1 MAEIDF
7 LAIFR
12 SQVEGQLRSA
22 SDLALELE
30 RASGAGEDITTLLE
44 SLMREFHTIKGAAR
58 AIQFDEIKDV
68 AHQIEDIYH
77 ALMDGEGEVRMPDL
91 TNLTLHA
98 LDLVEGHLQS
108 RVDGTPFSGND
119 NLRQAVQGYL
129 KGEPLELPT
138 APAEGAAAV
147 EAVEEESAV
156 AEVSTETEP
165 EPEPVEVAVT
175 DAEAVVESGEA
186 ERSAPEAE
194 NSAPGEPPITAQGNG
209 VPQAGATRTQSSQS
223 AGDYEQLT
231 DSLLTVSG
239 EFTVAIDALQD
250 QRQMMRGA
258 SQRLTIMNREMG
270 LFIGLMMEK
279 IQQAGI
285 EPPLE
290 RMSDLQRKMRIIG
303 NDYSASIESLDLA
316 ESRLQFLGENLRDEV
331 TRARLVPL
339 SNLFSNYPRV
349 VRDLAQELGKQC
361 RIEITGEQTR
371 IDRAVLEAVRA
382 PMIHLLRNGLD
393 HGLETPEVRRAAGK
407 PDQGKLTLKA
417 VQLGGQIR
425 ITLEDDGRGINMD
438 HIGEKVVQRGDTT
451 QELWQAM
458 TDQEREQFLFL
469 PGFSTAKQVSATSG
483 RGFGLDIVKVEV
495 EKVGGMVTLEV
506 PESGHGTRF
515 VVELPLT
522 LSLTRCLMVS
532 GGKSNYFGRQTYAF
546 PLNEIGEVRRANS
559 ADLRQVEGRE
569 SILIDKDILPLHD
582 FSQMMS
588 LEPARDKME
597 EKHLLVIGRGSERRA
612 LLVDEVLDEQ
622 DVVAR
627 TFDSRLGKL
636 RDMQGVSLLR
646 DGGVALIVDLGDL
659 LQSMQDSHGSGSS
672 MGMGSHL
679 GFGNEVETSIDQIES
694 DTETGH
700 ILVVEDSAT
709 VREVERHMLEQAG
722 YSVTTAVNGVDG
734 FNKLRA
740 DNFDLIISDIDMPR
754 MNGIEMI
761 TKIRATDKYGQIPI
775 IVVSYKDREQDR
787 MQAMDAGA
795 NHYVTKAAFDSG
807 EMMDR
812 IRELIGVTA

>member
-30 RASGAGEDITTLLE
+30 RAAGAGEELTELLE

-58 AIQFDEIKDV
+58 AIQFDEIKEV

-98 LDLVEGHLQS
+98 LDLVEGLLQS
-108 RVDGTPFSGND
+108 RVGTPFSGHEG
-119 NLRQAVQGYL
+119 LRSAVQSYL
-129 KGEPLELPT
+129 KGETLNI
-138 APAEGAAAV
+138 A
-147 EAVEEESAV
+147 S
-156 AEVSTETEP
+156 SS
-165 EPEPVEVAVT
+165 
-175 DAEAVVESGEA
+175 AVVEQAEVEPVASEA
-186 ERSAPEAE
+186 PGAEGSDVSEVAEEQTQAESTAEEADAEPQPAPQELQGSAPRPAQ
-194 NSAPGEPPITAQGNG
+194 NSG
-209 VPQAGATRTQSSQS
+209 QS

-231 DSLLTVSG
+231 DSLLTISG

-258 SQRLTIMNREMG
+258 GQRLGTVQRELG
-270 LFIGLMMEK
+270 LFLGQMMEK
-279 IQQAGI
+279 LQQAGM
-285 EPPLE
+285 EPPME
-290 RMSDLQRKMRIIG
+290 RMGELQRKIRAILG
-303 NDYSASIESLDLA
+303 EHSESIETLDLA

-361 RIEITGEQTR
+361 RIEISGELTR

-382 PMIHLLRNGLD
+382 PMIHLLRNALD
-393 HGLETPEVRRAAGK
+393 HGLEPPQERRTVGK
-407 PDQGKLTLKA
+407 AEQGKLILSA

-425 ITLEDDGRGINMD
+425 ITLEDDGRGINMEQ
-438 HIGEKVVQRGDTT
+438 IGRKVIDRGDTT
-451 QELWQAM
+451 EELWQAM
-458 TDQEREQFLFL
+458 TLQEQEQFLFL

-495 EKVGGMVTLEV
+495 EKVGGMVSLEQ
-506 PESGHGTRF
+506 PENGIGTRF

-522 LSLTRCLMVS
+522 LSLTRCLMVA
-532 GGKSNYFGRQTYAF
+532 GGHSNYFGRQVYAF
-546 PLNEIGEVRRANS
+546 PLNEVGEVRRIS
-559 ADLRQVEGRE
+559 KEDLRQVEGRD
-569 SILIDKDILPLHD
+569 SVRIDGATLPLHD
-582 FSQMMS
+582 FSAMMRLKPIHEQ
-588 LEPARDKME
+588 LEQ
-597 EKHLLVIGRGSERRA
+597 KHLLVLGRGGERQA
-612 LLVDEVLDEQ
+612 LLVEEVLDEQ
-622 DVVAR
+622 DVVVR
-627 TFDSRLGKL
+627 TLDSRLGKL

-659 LQSMQDSHGSGSS
+659 LQSMQDNHGANYARGD
-672 MGMGSHL
+672 HL
-679 GFGNEVETSIDQIES
+679 G
-694 DTETGH
+694 TGH
-700 ILVVEDSAT
+700 QVEHDVEQMEEGDASGNILVVEDSAT

-722 YSVTTAVNGVDG
+722 YSVTTAINGVDG

-761 TKIRATDKYGQIPI
+761 SKIRATDKYASVPI

-787 MQAMDAGA
+787 AQAIDAGA

-812 IRELIGVTA
+812 IRELIGVAV

>member
-30 RASGAGEDITTLLE
+30 RASGAGEDLTELLE
-44 SLMREFHTIKGAAR
+44 SLMREFHTVKGAAR
-58 AIQFDEIKDV
+58 AIQFDEIKEV

-98 LDLVEGHLQS
+98 LDLVEGLLQS
-108 RVDGTPFSGND
+108 RVDGGVFTGHES
-119 NLRQAVQGYL
+119 LRQSVQSYL
-129 KGEPLELPT
+129 KGEPLNLPKAGASSADEVVST
-138 APAEGAAAV
+138 APAPAPAPAQESAEVEEGVADGADDDAEEGAEEGVADEL
-147 EAVEEESAV
+147 EA
-156 AEVSTETEP
+156 
-165 EPEPVEVAVT
+165 
-175 DAEAVVESGEA
+175 AEAVINPEPAAAESQG
-186 ERSAPEAE
+186 SADRP
-194 NSAPGEPPITAQGNG
+194 S
-209 VPQAGATRTQSSQS
+209 QASMQS

-258 SQRLTIMNREMG
+258 SQRLSNMQRELG
-270 LFIGLMMEK
+270 LFLGQLMDK
-279 IQQAGI
+279 VQQAGI

-290 RMSDLQRKMRIIG
+290 RMSELQRKIRAFTG
-303 NDYSASIESLDLA
+303 QHAESIESLDLA

-361 RIEITGEQTR
+361 RIKITGEQTR

-382 PMIHLLRNGLD
+382 PMIQLLRNGLD
-393 HGLETPEVRRAAGK
+393 HGLESAEERRAAGK
-407 PDQGKLTLKA
+407 PDQGSLTLSA

-425 ITLEDDGRGINMD
+425 ITLEDDGRGIDMER
-438 HIGEKVVQRGDTT
+438 IGRKVVDRGDTT
-451 QELWQAM
+451 DELWEAM
-458 TDQEREQFLFL
+458 TQQEREQFLFL

-495 EKVGGMVTLEV
+495 EKVGGMVTLEH
-506 PESGHGTRF
+506 PENGVGSRF

-522 LSLTRCLMVS
+522 LSLTRCLMVA
-532 GGKSNYFGRQTYAF
+532 GGNSTYFGRQVYAM
-546 PLNEIGEVRRANS
+546 PLNEVGEVRRVTA
-559 ADLRQVEGRE
+559 ADLRQVEGGEAVRVDNE
-569 SILIDKDILPLHD
+569 TLPLHD
-582 FSQMMS
+582 FSRMMRLTPIHQQ
-588 LEPARDKME
+588 LED
-597 EKHLLVIGRGSERRA
+597 KHLLVLGRGNERRA

-622 DVVAR
+622 DVVVR

-636 RDMQGVSLLR
+636 RDISGVTLLR

-659 LQSMQDSHGSGSS
+659 LQSMQDNQGNSGAL
-672 MGMGSHL
+672 GNHL
-679 GFGNEVETSIDQIES
+679 GNGLDLEHAGDDVEEGAD
-694 DTETGH
+694 TGH

-761 TKIRATDKYGQIPI
+761 TKIRATEKYAQIPI

-787 MQAMDAGA
+787 AQAMDVGA

-807 EMMDR
+807 EMMEH
-812 IRELIGVTA
+812 IRELIGVGV